1 MTHSPV
7 DRSRFEPCRLSNGHH
22 GVYDHQLEVV
32 VVRDVAGL
40 FAIRV
45 AACLNAPN
53 ARELSEPQLVADAVR
68 AALEIALPATAPLV
82 H

>member
-1 MTHSPV
+1 MDKLLKGADNDNLSSLVATLV
-7 DRSRFEPCRLSNGHH
+7 DADLLVILS
-22 GVYDHQLEVV
+22 
-32 VVRDVAGL
+32 DVAGL